1 MTSENSYLIAL
12 FYSTSGALMAEKL
25 FKREGI
31 PHKIIPVP
39 RHISS
44 DCGVCLRFSASERE
58 RAEATLAGKVD
69 IQDMCLM

>member
-1 MTSENSYLIAL
+1 MTTETSYLIAL

-25 FKREGI
+25 FKKEGI

-69 IQDMCLM
+69 IQDICLM

>member
-1 MTSENSYLIAL
+1 MSGSIYLVAL
-12 FYSTSGALMAEKL
+12 FPSTSGALMAEKL

-44 DCGVCLRFSASERE
+44 DCGVCLRFLASERE
-58 RAEATLAGKVD
+58 QAEKTLAGKVD
-69 IQDMCLM
+69 IEDICPL